1 MSRTDILD
9 HRESV
14 RNPFLLSVLFHVGI
28 FGLGLFYG
36 WVAMTHGPDWGD
48 PNASGGAIGI
58 TPVSSIPLPAATGR
72 TNPVANDTE
81 SQVPQAPPEKKVKAA
96 EKEPEEAIPIKTKR
110 LPKSRAQVAANLQ
123 KYRPTHES
131 RPNQVYSSTGQAL
144 ASPMFGGQAGAGGV
158 GVGSGNPFGS
168 RCGGYLAVL
177 RQKVANNWHYGD
189 VDPRLRSAPMVVV
202 RFELLPDGSI
212 RDVTLL
218 QRSGN
223 YALDTSAQRAIMES
237 APFEPIRPECGRQ
250 SANLEFWFQLQR

>member
-1 MSRTDILD
+1 MPRTDILE
-9 HRESV
+9 HHESM
-14 RNPFLLSVLFHVGI
+14 RNPFLLSILFHASVCA
-28 FGLGLFYG
+28 LALFYG
-36 WVAMTHGPDWGD
+36 WVAMQHGPDWGD

-58 TPVSSIPLPAATGR
+58 TPVSKIPLPAAMGR

-81 SQVPQAPPEKKVKAA
+81 SQIPQAPPEKKIKAA
-96 EKEPEEAIPIKTKR
+96 EPEPEDAIPLKAKR

-131 RPNQVYSSTGQAL
+131 RSNQLYSTTGQAL

-158 GVGSGNPFGS
+158 GVGSGNPFGN
-168 RCGGYLAVL
+168 RCGGYLSVL
-177 RQKVANNWHYGD
+177 RQKVANSWRYGD
-189 VDPRLRSAPMVVV
+189 IDPRLRTAPMVVV
-202 RFELLPDGSI
+202 RFQLLQDGSI
-212 RDVTLL
+212 RDVTVL

-237 APFEPIRPECGRQ
+237 APFESIPAECGRQ